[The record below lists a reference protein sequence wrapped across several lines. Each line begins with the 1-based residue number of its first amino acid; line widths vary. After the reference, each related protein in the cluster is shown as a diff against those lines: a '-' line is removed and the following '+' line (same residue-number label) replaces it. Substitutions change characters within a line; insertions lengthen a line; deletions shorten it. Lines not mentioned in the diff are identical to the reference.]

1 MKIKVPFK
9 SWRLITE
16 KEIDFVFNIGTLECA
31 TEEILKC
38 DLFDVSEQ
46 NPYDVNVAILYAGY
60 LIACEKL
67 RKRKR
72 YDLSHATFWMEHMS
86 KTSQEEF
93 LKAVKSI
100 LGKMAKGS
108 EEKKK

>member
-9 SWRLITE
+9 SWKLIVE
-16 KEIDFVFNIGTLECA
+16 KEVDFVFNIGTLECA

-38 DLFDVSEQ
+38 DLFDVGEQ

-67 RKRKR
+67 GKRKR
-72 YDLSHATFWMEHMS
+72 YDLNHAVFWMEHMS

-93 LKAVKSI
+93 LKAVQAL
-100 LGKMAKGS
+100 LGKMAKGK